1 MPKSKPYHE
10 FLIAQLK
17 EPSFAAL
24 YLETHF
30 ELEEGEELDANL
42 MKLALDHVAEALGE
56 ENMTPEE
63 VTLHRQ
69 KLKEILSDAGAKTI
83 YYLGEW
89 LQKLGLKLTVTVAK
103 EQEVS
108 EENVEKISVV

>member
-30 ELEEGEELDANL
+30 ELEEGEEPDASL

-56 ENMTPEE
+56 DNMTSEE
-63 VTLHRQ
+63 ATLHRQ
-69 KLKEILSDAGAKTI
+69 KLNDILSDSGVETI

-103 EQEVS
+103 KQEVS
-108 EENVEKISVV
+108 GENVEKVSVV